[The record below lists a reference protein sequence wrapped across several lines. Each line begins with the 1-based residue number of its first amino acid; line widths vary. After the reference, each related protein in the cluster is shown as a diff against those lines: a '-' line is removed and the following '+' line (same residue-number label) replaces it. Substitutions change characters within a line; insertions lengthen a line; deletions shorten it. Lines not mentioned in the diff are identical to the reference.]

1 MIVPLAP
8 KDAAWFGLRV
18 SFTGVGL
25 GLVFCLTCEPCLA
38 IIRVNNQNYWD
49 KYQPCYQ
56 QGARHYQAII
66 YGDEPAGLMTALEL
80 NRQLA
85 HGTYSKNH
93 ALQWLLMLTLAE
105 D

>member
-1 MIVPLAP
+1 
-8 KDAAWFGLRV
+8 
-18 SFTGVGL
+18 
-25 GLVFCLTCEPCLA
+25 
-38 IIRVNNQNYWD
+38 
-49 KYQPCYQ
+49 
-56 QGARHYQAII
+56 
-66 YGDEPAGLMTALEL
+66 MTALEL